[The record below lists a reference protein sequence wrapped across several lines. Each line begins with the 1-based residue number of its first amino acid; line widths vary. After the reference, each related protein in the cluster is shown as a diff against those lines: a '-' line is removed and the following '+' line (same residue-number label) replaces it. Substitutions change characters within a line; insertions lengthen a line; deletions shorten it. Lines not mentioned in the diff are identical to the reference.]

1 LAREAVN
8 ADFTLWLTGNH
19 LGALPVYDVLGEQSP
34 PPLILQLDAH
44 LDIHH
49 FRDCQTAPT
58 HGNFLLHVAGRRPPV
73 VNVGHR
79 DLLLPVEYIEQHY
92 RRTIGISQWVSERNE
107 VCASLTQAIA
117 QTEQVWLDL
126 DCDVLD
132 PSVFPAV
139 ARPVPFGLMP
149 QDLLQLV
156 ALIPPEKHG
165 GLIVSEF
172 DPGRDPHDR
181 SLALVIWLLEQVLL
195 RKYEGRLP
203 GR

>member
-1 LAREAVN
+1 
-8 ADFTLWLTGNH
+8 
-19 LGALPVYDVLGEQSP
+19 
-34 PPLILQLDAH
+34 
-44 LDIHH
+44 
-49 FRDCQTAPT
+49 
-58 HGNFLLHVAGRRPPV
+58 
-73 VNVGHR
+73 
-79 DLLLPVEYIEQHY
+79 
-92 RRTIGISQWVSERNE
+92 
-107 VCASLTQAIA
+107 
-117 QTEQVWLDL
+117 
-126 DCDVLD
+126 
-132 PSVFPAV
+132 
-139 ARPVPFGLMP
+139 MP